1 MSSGKRT
8 DKVARLIQKEM
19 AEVFLFEGKDLLSNK
34 FITISGVKVTPDLG
48 EAWIYISFMDKDKKP
63 VLEQV
68 ESHNKEFR
76 QMLAQRIRKQ
86 VRIIPVLKFYID
98 DSLEYVEKMEN
109 IFKKLD
115 IPSADKDYHMD
126 GYKDP
131 DSK

>member
-1 MSSGKRT
+1 MSSGQRT
-8 DKVARLIQKEM
+8 DKVARLIQNEM
-19 AEVFLFEGKDLLSNK
+19 ADVFLFEGKELLSNK

-48 EAWIYISFMDKDKKP
+48 EAWIYISFMDKDKQP

-109 IFKKLD
+109 IFKNLD

>member
-19 AEVFLFEGKDLLSNK
+19 AEVFLFEGKELLSNK

-48 EAWIYISFMDKDKKP
+48 EAWIYISFMDKDKQP

-86 VRIIPVLKFYID
+86 VRIIPVLKLNID
-98 DSLEYVEKMEN
+98 DSL
-109 IFKKLD
+109 
-115 IPSADKDYHMD
+115 
-126 GYKDP
+126 
-131 DSK
+131 